1 MREQLT
7 KLTKSISK
15 FTKNN
20 MNCPNCKKE
29 IKTSQDLVDV
39 NAEVASDYIEV
50 KANCECGQGFYSSF
64 GVDEL
69 VAEE

>member
-1 MREQLT
+1 
-7 KLTKSISK
+7 
-15 FTKNN
+15 